1 MSNRTKAVLLM
12 LLSSLSFAVMAFF
25 VKLSGELPLFQ
36 KVFFRDLVVVI
47 FVLCGLASL
56 KVSPWGNK
64 ENRMRLLFRG
74 VSGFIGVA
82 FYFYSAS
89 RMYLSDSTIINKLS
103 PFFTTLFAV
112 LLLKE
117 KIKPLQIIALILS
130 LVGGALVVKP
140 EFSMTVVP
148 ALCGVIGAVVAGFS
162 YAMVISL
169 SNREEPLVVVF
180 YFSNTSVLFSFFLM
194 LPNFQMPTLQNLLIL
209 LGTGI
214 FAAGGQILLTYA
226 YKYAKASSVSVYSYS
241 IIIFS
246 GILGFI
252 FLHEVPDLLSVIGGL
267 LIIISGFA
275 LYAAQYVKKGNG

>member
-47 FVLCGLASL
+47 FALCGLASL